1 MTPAYLIAATTTTA
15 PLPRTLAGARCRFPA
30 PRLKW
35 SDPARRAMTDFLRD
49 PPLMLGPHASVEEA
63 TDCMFAA
70 GVRNLLVVRGQ
81 RVIGLISA
89 AQAARARHHRRH
101 IADAMT
107 LTEEAPAIDWG
118 TLDEARVIDLL
129 EIFDGSGVDQLLVL
143 ESHSATLNS
152 VRGLVHRERLQR
164 QLQSPWSLQ
173 PAMV

>member
-1 MTPAYLIAATTTTA
+1 VTPAYLIAATAMSAPPLRTA
-15 PLPRTLAGARCRFPA
+15 RARYPV

-35 SDPARRAMTDFLRD
+35 SDPARQAMTDFLRD

-63 TDCMFAA
+63 TDRMFAA
-70 GVRNLLVVRGQ
+70 GVRSLLVVRDR

-89 AQAARARHHRRH
+89 AQAARARPLRRH
-101 IADAMT
+101 IVDAMT

-118 TLDEARVIDLL
+118 TLDEARVLDLL

-152 VRGLVHRERLQR
+152 VRGLVQRERLQR

-173 PAMV
+173 SAMM